1 MGCDIHIVLER
12 KVKDQWVG
20 LHNYNAPEPE
30 ALDVFV
36 IEGKGKP
43 PMRSWIRFKIME
55 RNYRLFGELA
65 GVRTDGTL
73 GNEPRGLPSDASQL
87 TTAMSDEWGADG
99 HSHSY
104 LSLPEF
110 IAAYAAATDQT
121 PMLVEHRLNPTDET
135 KKWFLATATFVTGVD
150 IYDDNYDEYR
160 ICFWFDN

>member
-1 MGCDIHIVLER
+1 MGCDIHMVLER

-20 LHNYNAPEPE
+20 LHNYNAPEPK
-30 ALDVFV
+30 ALNVYSMNKDD
-36 IEGKGKP
+36 P
-43 PMRSWIRFKIME
+43 PKLRTWVTFKIRE

-73 GNEPRGLPSDASQL
+73 GNEPRGLPQDASQL
-87 TTAMSDEWGADG
+87 TTAMSDEWDADG

-121 PMLVEHRLNPTDET
+121 PMLVEHRLHPTDET
-135 KKWFLATATFVTGVD
+135 KKWFHHAATFVTGVD
-150 IYDDNYDEYR
+150 MYDDNYDEYR
-160 ICFWFDN
+160 ICFWFDS

>member
-1 MGCDIHIVLER
+1 MGCDIHMVLER
-12 KVKDQWVG
+12 KVEDQWVG
-20 LHNYNAPEPE
+20 MHNYRGLMAKALNVFQIDNSRAPPVEPY
-30 ALDVFV
+30 
-36 IEGKGKP
+36 I
-43 PMRSWIRFKIME
+43 SYKIME

-73 GNEPRGLPSDASQL
+73 GYEPRGLPSDASQL
-87 TTAMSDEWGADG
+87 TTAMSDDWGADG

-121 PMLVEHRLNPTDET
+121 PMLVEHRLNPTKET
-135 KKWFLATATFVTGVD
+135 GKWYFDMCTVVTGTD
-150 IYDDNYDEYR
+150 IYDRDFDNYR